1 MDSRAQLSID
11 YIGGV
16 LIFLGV
22 VYIVF
27 YLSMNIVA
35 PLSKERLDVQ
45 YLAESISE
53 YLILNFTEESAVKA
67 FGAVNLTKLVQYLS
81 YADLS
86 ELTGGR
92 YKVNVTL
99 KDMSGNT
106 IISFGEK
113 IPENVDVGF
122 TRRVI
127 STYQT
132 SERYFLEVAVW

>member
-1 MDSRAQLSID
+1 
-11 YIGGV
+11 
-16 LIFLGV
+16 
-22 VYIVF
+22 
-27 YLSMNIVA
+27 MNIVA